1 MSQGNS
7 VTVDVSSES
16 KRHSGRNMGGRNV
29 KAPILTQF
37 RPGSENLAAPI
48 SVLVPAPVLVP

>member
-16 KRHSGRNMGGRNV
+16 KCHGGRILGGRNVGGQNVGGHNMGGRNMGGRII
-29 KAPILTQF
+29 KTQ
-37 RPGSENLAAPI
+37 G
-48 SVLVPAPVLVP
+48 